1 MKKHITLLLGAVLTS
16 VSLSGCS
23 STQNEGPCKDFE
35 QTYNAVDLRDKLV
48 TVDRRGDDYR
58 PSLKKL
64 AATAEAGAAQASG
77 EVKSNLDRIVQ
88 LEGMYTKTATGADV
102 PYSFIDVRIW
112 LDEARD
118 KLVDACSS
126 SGYAIALEPDHPVP

>member
-1 MKKHITLLLGAVLTS
+1 MKKTITLFLGAALGS

-35 QTYNAVDLRDKLV
+35 RMYNAVDLRDKLIV
-48 TVDRRGDDYR
+48 VDWRGEDYR

-64 AATAEAGAAQASG
+64 AATAGAGAAQASG

-88 LEGMYTKTATGADV
+88 LEDMYTKTATGADV
-102 PYSFIDVRIW
+102 PYSFLDVRGW
-112 LDEARD
+112 LDDARD

-126 SGYAIALEPDHPVP
+126 SGYAIALEPDHPVR